1 MKLRNPAISAVLPE
15 PLVRVHRRLERWR
28 TTRRQRCPIPE
39 ALWIASATV
48 ARDFGLGRT
57 ARALRLDYYKL
68 RERLAASAPAVVVA
82 PVGRVEALEE
92 RRRPD
97 FVEVKV
103 AGFTEVGAGE
113 SVVALDDGT
122 GARMTLRVGGDPTT
136 LVALAESFWRRP
148 R

>member
-1 MKLRNPAISAVLPE
+1 M
-15 PLVRVHRRLERWR
+15 
-28 TTRRQRCPIPE
+28 
-39 ALWIASATV
+39 V
-48 ARDFGLGRT
+48 ART
-57 ARALRLDYYKL
+57 LRLDYYKL
-68 RERLAASAPAVVVA
+68 RARLAASAPTVVVA
-82 PVGRVEALEE
+82 PVGRVEALGE

-103 AGFTEVGAGE
+103 TGFAEVGAGE

-122 GARMTLRVGGDPTT
+122 GARMTLRVGGDPAT

>member
-1 MKLRNPAISAVLPE
+1 MTTKTFSTTDLHRLQQQLRGWRRSQTGRARLPE
-15 PLVRVHRRLERWR
+15 NLWR
-28 TTRRQRCPIPE
+28 AAAELARSQGP
-39 ALWIASATV
+39 STV
-48 ARDFGLGRT
+48 ART
-57 ARALRLDYYKL
+57 LRLDYYKL

-122 GARMTLRVGGDPTT
+122 GARMTLRVGGDPAT